1 MENKYHLPVQC
12 LLLEGESLPGL
23 LSRATH
29 VNSYASMF
37 SIANYFGMETSGN
50 GLTKNHMRML
60 AKGNVNIEALASF
73 TGEEPL
79 RVKQAALTLRSPM
92 PGTVSDDYI
101 SFNSWRFCPS
111 CVREGRPH
119 QRAWLISFVTACPE
133 HQCQLVDSCH
143 ACGTTYSTAHMLSRF
158 CLVCHKPANKIIAS
172 EQELECTEALMDKID
187 NVNAIEKLLDRLM
200 LGWLLTS
207 PDCLRPH
214 HRLSPQL
221 KSVSEMRDLI
231 DRLWPYCS
239 DEPTFTQSLA
249 NFQNQVVA
257 KWQYLPNLPSAIKER
272 ALSAGGKFNN
282 TVPDNENRTFELP
295 VSVWWAPINET
306 ARSAGISAF
315 VLKKLIEEKYIA
327 SKVFNDTG
335 DDKKQHKFLMVN
347 LDSVNELIG
356 KLIQKAQPYNG
367 KISLTSIKHYPIEEI
382 VHGVLSEKLPIY
394 FKGKNLINQLYVL
407 NIDTEKA
414 KRKELRPDDALTVK
428 EAGEVLHTYHS
439 VVVDLINHG
448 FLLEH
453 DSSGSRRLLIKRD
466 SLDRFK
472 DKFIVIGS
480 IAEELG
486 ENATNLA
493 EKLAA
498 VGITPQPDN
507 TLVKIYLKKKLKDLD
522 IQRIKSMAS
531 YDTKTGRKP
540 SYNQENV
547 SSLRVKNLIL
557 LIDKHGGIT
566 DFTRKFGGSEGTLS
580 MMLRERKSFGNLA
593 VRRMEKKVGLPEGWF
608 DSRNNDSSKFK

>member
-1 MENKYHLPVQC
+1 MH
-12 LLLEGESLPGL
+12 GESLPGL

-37 SIANYFGMETSGN
+37 SIARYFGMETVEN
-50 GLTKNHMRML
+50 GLTKNQMRML

-73 TGEEPL
+73 TGEEHL
-79 RVKQAALTLRSPM
+79 RVKQAALTFRSPM
-92 PGTVSDDYI
+92 PGTVTDDYI
-101 SFNSWRFCPS
+101 SFNNWRFCPS
-111 CVREGRPH
+111 CIREGRPH

-133 HQCQLVDSCH
+133 HQCQLVDSCY
-143 ACGTTYSTAHMLSRF
+143 ACGTTYSNAHMLSRF
-158 CLVCHKPANKIIAS
+158 CLVCHKPADKITAS
-172 EQELECTEALMDKID
+172 EQEVECTKALMDKID

-221 KSVSEMRDLI
+221 KSVSEMRELVE
-231 DRLWPYCS
+231 RLWPYCS
-239 DEPTFTQSLA
+239 DETMFTQSLA

-257 KWQYLPNLPSAIKER
+257 KWKFLPNLPSVIKER
-272 ALSAGGKFNN
+272 ALSAGGQFQN
-282 TVPDNENRTFELP
+282 TLPANGNRTLELP
-295 VSVWWAPINET
+295 VSISWAPINET
-306 ARSAGISAF
+306 AMSAGLSAF

-327 SKVFNDTG
+327 SKVFNDT
-335 DDKKQHKFLMVN
+335 DVDKKQHKFLMVN
-347 LDSVNELIG
+347 LDSVNDLIG
-356 KLIQKAQPYNG
+356 KLFEKAQPYNG
-367 KISLTSIKHYPIEEI
+367 QSNLTSIQHYPIEEI
-382 VHGVLSEKLPIY
+382 VRGVLSDKLPLY
-394 FKGKNLINQLYVL
+394 YKGQNLFDQLYVL
-407 NIDTEKA
+407 NADTEKA

-428 EAGEVLHTYHS
+428 EAGEALHTYHA
-439 VVVDLINHG
+439 VVADLIKHG

-466 SLDRFK
+466 SIDRFN

-480 IAEELG
+480 IAEKLE
-486 ENATNLA
+486 ENPTNLA
-493 EKLAA
+493 DKLNAL
-498 VGITPQPDN
+498 GITPQPDN

-531 YDTKTGRKP
+531 YDAKTGRKLTYSP
-540 SYNQENV
+540 ENV
-547 SSLRVKNLIL
+547 TSVRVKKLISL
-557 LIDKHGGIT
+557 VDKHGGIS
-566 DFTRKFGGSEGTLS
+566 DFTRRFGGSEGNLS

-608 DSRNNDSSKFK
+608 DS